1 MSKRS
6 WIKIIP
12 YGLLALFTVLVVYD
26 PTLDA
31 SQLENTPV
39 TQIADISTQEL
50 SNNKIKELHVVKNGE
65 NLSVIFLYWNFKYLP
80 VLTLRLLK
88 LKKLLNK

>member
-31 SQLENTPV
+31 SQFENTPV

-50 SNNKIKELHVVKNGE
+50 SNNKLKSFMSLKVVRIYQ
-65 NLSVIFLYWNFKYLP
+65 LFLKSMQYL
-80 VLTLRLLK
+80 
-88 LKKLLNK
+88 